1 MTKRQRESSVNCRAR
16 GLHIYITECTHKK
29 PPGFYRHHASDCK
42 RVRGSVPIQ
51 KYALSDPG
59 TLAWALR
66 GLVVVELPE
75 DLQDGLHLG
84 PEDAGLGVAGDG
96 EERCPGGVPHY
107 SRRPRDAQ
115 DLVL

>member
-1 MTKRQRESSVNCRAR
+1 MPLALAVIVNLNESE
-16 GLHIYITECTHKK
+16 GLFRFIY
-29 PPGFYRHHASDCK
+29 
-42 RVRGSVPIQ
+42 

-96 EERCPGGVPHY
+96 EERGILVGGLDVASPLGVRAREREPQRALHQG
-107 SRRPRDAQ
+107 RCTRAAAPRAA
-115 DLVL
+115 